1 MVNQRKVEDYLSK
14 QAQKHIAEY
23 RKNQQFV
30 VRDWGGVNRLKRL
43 CSPEMR
49 DKFNKAERMIEN
61 AINGGMADSIKGMV
75 AMMERAFY
83 ALVTEVTERG
93 FKPIE
98 PVVKYYEFESRAYM
112 ICDHDHQLELVH
124 ELYDKEPNTVLISME
139 QLVKFLPAQMSDILQ
154 QIQEFAPTAHF
165 TKVEK
170 KKPNTI

>member
-1 MVNQRKVEDYLSK
+1 MKDKKVEEYLSK

-23 RKNQQFV
+23 RKNQQFI

-49 DKFNKAERMIEN
+49 DKFTKAERMVES
-61 AINGGMADSIKGMV
+61 AINSGMADSIKGMV

-83 ALVTEVTERG
+83 SLVTEVTERG

-112 ICDHDHQLELVH
+112 VCEYDHQLELVNQ
-124 ELYDKEPNTVLISME
+124 LYDKEPNTVLISME
-139 QLVKFLPAQMSDILQ
+139 QLVKFLPAHMSDILQ

-165 TKVEK
+165 KKIEK
-170 KKPNTI
+170 K

>member
-1 MVNQRKVEDYLSK
+1 MKDKKVEEYLSK

-23 RKNQQFV
+23 RKNQQFI

-49 DKFNKAERMIEN
+49 DKFTKAERMVES
-61 AINGGMADSIKGMV
+61 AINSGMADSIKGMV

-83 ALVTEVTERG
+83 SLVTEVTERG

-112 ICDHDHQLELVH
+112 VCEYDHQLELVNQ
-124 ELYDKEPNTVLISME
+124 LYDKEPNTVLISME
-139 QLVKFLPAQMSDILQ
+139 QLVKFLPAHMSDILQ

-165 TKVEK
+165 K
-170 KKPNTI
+170 KIVQK